1 MRKITLVRL
10 SVASTLIGVAA
21 AGGMLAAGCNGDDN
35 NNGNPG
41 GGSDASADGTQPS
54 GNVDASP
61 EAGTSTN
68 DAGDSGPGSTP
79 GFAKVL
85 VVHASPDAPPLRL
98 CFGVSRGDASTTTTI
113 QPTFPA
119 PNTAGGLPPGLGGPA
134 APPPSSLAGVSVTFY
149 GIPVGVSPIL
159 DENTAD
165 AGATEKNCKDLLGG
179 TLPGTDAGP
188 DGGLNPSQ
196 YFNLG
201 TVPAGTL
208 LDGSSW
214 LFAITGCT
222 PNSPVA
228 TALPGACDKGGAS
241 YVPEVG
247 NLGIERW
254 QLDNQTTVAPDA
266 IGAQFVHASRPF
278 EVAVPNA
285 VAATAG
291 FYTLVAAASD
301 GGTDAG
307 DASADA
313 GDAAPPDAAAP
324 APLTFVVAANVTSG
338 SLTPA
343 TLKPTSGVQ
352 FDGTSGFFVLPVD
365 DAGTPVQKGPEFPL
379 PFIEQVSWPSGVPD
393 GGAFQNGAGF
403 VFVLL
408 GNPAFPTIVPPAA
421 DAGPGAQ
428 STFDPRGVHIL
439 GFPTNPPIAK

>member
-1 MRKITLVRL
+1 MRKITLVRFG
-10 SVASTLIGVAA
+10 VASALIGVAA

-35 NNGNPG
+35 SNGNPG
-41 GGSDASADGTQPS
+41 GSDAGPDGSQPI
-54 GNVDASP
+54 GTLDAAP
-61 EAGTSTN
+61 DTGTPSS
-68 DAGDSGPGSTP
+68 DGGDSGATTA
-79 GFAKVL
+79 FAKVL
-85 VVHASPDAPPLRL
+85 FVHASPDAPALRL
-98 CFGVSRGDASTTTTI
+98 CFGVSNGDASATTTI

-134 APPPSSLAGVSVTFY
+134 ADPPRSLAGLSVTVY
-149 GIPVGVSPIL
+149 GIPVGVSPVL

-165 AGATEKNCKDLLGG
+165 AGVAEKTCKDLLGA
-179 TLPGTDAGP
+179 TVPGTDAGP

-208 LDGSSW
+208 VDGSSW

-228 TALPGACDKGGAS
+228 TALPGACDKNGAS
-241 YVPEVG
+241 YVPAVG
-247 NLGIERW
+247 SLGIEKW
-254 QLDNQTTVAPDA
+254 QLDNKTPVASGA

-278 EVAVPNA
+278 EVAVPTA

-291 FYTLVAAASD
+291 FYTQIAGGD

-313 GDAAPPDAAAP
+313 GDGAPPDAGAP
-324 APLTFVVAANVTSG
+324 APLTFVIAAGANAGSITPVT
-338 SLTPA
+338 LT
-343 TLKPTSGVQ
+343 PTSGVRY
-352 FDGTSGFFVLPVD
+352 DGTSGFFVLPVN
-365 DAGTPVQKGPEFPL
+365 DAGSPVQKGPEFPL
-379 PFIEQVSWPSGVPD
+379 PFIEQVSWPSGVPE

-408 GNPAFPTIVPPAA
+408 GNPAFPTIVPPPA
-421 DAGPGAQ
+421 DAGPGAG

-439 GFPTNPPIAK
+439 GFPTNPPVAK